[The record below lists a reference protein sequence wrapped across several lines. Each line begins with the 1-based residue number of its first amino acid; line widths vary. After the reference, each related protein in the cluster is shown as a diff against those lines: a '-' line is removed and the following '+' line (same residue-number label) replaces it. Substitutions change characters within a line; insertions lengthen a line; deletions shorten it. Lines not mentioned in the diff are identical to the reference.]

1 MKNLPPKAGWGEWG
15 WRMRASVKP
24 LTHWVIYKGYSVR
37 FTARSPEGIAG
48 WLTLPGGAQL
58 AFRYDPAARV
68 VALPG
73 RRITINDYGW
83 EVDSEEIPTA
93 AAATT
98 AEEDLA

>member
-1 MKNLPPKAGWGEWG
+1 
-15 WRMRASVKP
+15 MRANVKP

-37 FTARSPEGIAG
+37 FTARSPAAVAG
-48 WLTLPGGAQL
+48 WLTLPSGAQL

-83 EVDSEEIPTA
+83 EVGSEEIPA
-93 AAATT
+93 AAATTT

>member
-1 MKNLPPKAGWGEWG
+1 
-15 WRMRASVKP
+15 MRANVKP
-24 LTHWVIYKGYSVR
+24 LTHWVIYKGYSMRV
-37 FTARSPEGIAG
+37 TVRSPAAVAG
-48 WLTLPGGAQL
+48 WLTLPNGEQL

-83 EVDSEEIPTA
+83 EVRSEEIPVDVTT
-93 AAATT
+93 TT

>member
-1 MKNLPPKAGWGEWG
+1 
-15 WRMRASVKP
+15 MRANVKP
-24 LTHWVIYKGYSVR
+24 LTHWVIYKGYSMRV
-37 FTARSPEGIAG
+37 TARSPATVAG

-83 EVDSEEIPTA
+83 EIGSEEIPAA

-98 AEEDLA
+98 AEEDLG